1 MGGSILHS
9 SQERIKAGI
18 DWFATYI
25 DEDAG
30 WMQEKKPSTGVVT
43 ELVHPSPIQ
52 YNVHT
57 VFGALNRQSD
67 GPLVHYC
74 MGEFWP
80 TSVC

>member
-30 WMQEKKPSTGVVT
+30 WMREKKNSTGVVT
-43 ELVHPSPIQ
+43 ELVHPSPHANI
-52 YNVHT
+52 HT
-57 VFGALNRQSD
+57 V
-67 GPLVHYC
+67 LVH
-74 MGEFWP
+74 
-80 TSVC
+80 